1 MKILVLNGSPAGK
14 NSVTLQTVH
23 YIKALFPEHTYE
35 ILHVGQQI
43 RSMEKNFEACEKA
56 LLSAELI
63 LFAYPVYTFLVPSQ
77 LHRFIEIIKEKG
89 TDISGKYATQ
99 LSTSKHFYDATA
111 HRFIQDNCADLGL
124 KYVRGLTADM
134 DDILKEKGQREAEAF
149 FRFVLWNMENGFAAD
164 PSVQNA
170 PFTPVPAAAAQSE
183 AGKTKQGEVVIVAD
197 IPDADSPLWAMVDR
211 FRAKLQRK
219 TRVVNIA
226 EFPFS
231 GGCLG
236 CFNCASTGKCI
247 YKDGFDAFLREQIQ
261 AAAATVFA
269 YSVNGHSMGST
280 FKKYDDRQ
288 FCNGHRTVTMGKP
301 VGYLVNG
308 PLSREENVRL
318 VMASRAEVG
327 GNFLAGVA
335 CNETDPDGEID
346 RMAATLDYA
355 IDTGYLPPADF
366 YGVGGMKIFRD
377 LIYQMQGL
385 MRADHKFYKAHGFYK
400 DFPQKH
406 KPTIAAMYLVGGLMK
421 NKKLSKKMGGKMT
434 EFMVM
439 PYQKAIE
446 KAKAKKK

>member
-14 NSVTLQTVH
+14 NSVTLQTVLF
-23 YIKALFPEHTYE
+23 IQALFPEHTYE
-35 ILHVGQQI
+35 TLHVGQQI
-43 RSMEKNFEACEKA
+43 RSMEKNFEKCAEA
-56 LLSAELI
+56 LQAADLI
-63 LFAYPVYTFLVPSQ
+63 LFAYPVYTFLVPAQ
-77 LHRFIEIIKEKG
+77 LHRFIELIKEKEIDL
-89 TDISGKYATQ
+89 TGKYATQ
-99 LSTSKHFYDATA
+99 ISTSKHFYDVTA

-124 KYVRGLTADM
+124 KYIRGISADM
-134 DDILKEKGQREAEAF
+134 DDILKEKGQKQAEDY
-149 FRFVLWNMENGFAAD
+149 FRYVLWNMENGFAAD
-164 PSVQNA
+164 PSVKNA
-170 PFTPVPAAAAQSE
+170 PFTPLPALAAEETA
-183 AGKTKQGEVVIVAD
+183 KTKSGEVVIVAD
-197 IPDADSPLWAMVDR
+197 IPDENSPLWAMVNR
-211 FRAKLQRK
+211 FRSKIARE
-219 TRVVNIA
+219 TRVVNIS

-261 AAAATVFA
+261 AAEATVFA
-269 YSVNGHSMGST
+269 YSIKDHSMGST

-301 VGYLVNG
+301 VGYLVDG

-318 VMASRAEVG
+318 VMTSRAEVG
-327 GNFLAGVA
+327 GNFLAGIA
-335 CNETDPDGEID
+335 SNETSPDAEID

-355 IDTGYLPPADF
+355 IDTGYMPPADF

-421 NKKLSKKMGGKMT
+421 NKKLSKKMGGKMS
-434 EFMVM
+434 EYMVM

-446 KAKAKKK
+446 KAKTKKK